1 MAIEY
6 RRMLLFGPEM
16 GRFEV
21 LGEDHARRLEAP
33 PAAGVGAVGDERA
46 DNGQYIERRVDGG
59 PWVAWSYFAGAADFW
74 FRARLMAIE
83 QIENDVRRLRQR
95 AQAIADA
102 AGADVQG
109 CKNAIA
115 AAEGDLKV
123 ALVREKEQRAIARDL
138 RGQVEKVEA
147 QLAPLRRELDK
158 APPAPV
164 EAPVG

>member
-1 MAIEY
+1 
-6 RRMLLFGPEM
+6 MLLFGPEM

-83 QIENDVRRLRQR
+83 QLENDERRLRER
-95 AQAIADA
+95 AQGIANA

-109 CKNAIA
+109 ARNAIA
-115 AAEGDLKV
+115 NAEAALKA
-123 ALVREKEQRAIARDL
+123 ALAAEKEQRAIAHDL
-138 RGQVEKVEA
+138 QKQAGKVEA
-147 QLAPLRRELDK
+147 QLAPLRRELEGT
-158 APPAPV
+158 PPVPADEL
-164 EAPVG
+164 EAAKT